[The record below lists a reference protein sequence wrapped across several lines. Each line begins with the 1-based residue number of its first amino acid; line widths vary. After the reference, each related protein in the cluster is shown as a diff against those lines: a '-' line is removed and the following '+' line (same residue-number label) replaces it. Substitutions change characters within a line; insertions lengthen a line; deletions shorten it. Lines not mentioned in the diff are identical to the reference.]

1 MPDNIGPEK
10 DDGMAWF
17 RNWRRRRTLA
27 REHIDDDLWQTVVGK
42 LEFLRGLSDSDLSRL
57 REVTLL
63 FLHEKEMHGA
73 RELELSDEIRLSIA
87 IQACLPVLNLGLDL
101 YQGWVGIIIYPSEFR
116 VRRQEIDEDGVMHEF
131 EDELSGEAWSDGP
144 VILSWEDV
152 KQTGAGYNVVIHEFA
167 HKIHMMRGADEDY
180 PMPFSGMNARVW
192 NETLEREYRRLCK
205 MLDAGVETLIDPYAA
220 EHPAEFFAVMS
231 EMFFTDSAVLERDW
245 PDLYRQLSLF
255 YRQDPQA

>member
-1 MPDNIGPEK
+1 MPDNIEPEK

-73 RELELSDEIRLSIA
+73 GELELSDEIRLSIA

-255 YRQDPQA
+255 YRQDPPA